1 MAGLFEHPKK
11 GPPVDPAALFHDL
24 TTLEPNLR
32 RLILAA
38 ALLAST
44 ACNRQPQ
51 AEETTGVDQNVTAE
65 VIGGNDLTAIDAA
78 TNDAANM
85 AADAELGLNAADAN
99 ALDANNADGEA
110 TPGNAAAGNATAGN
124 EQ

>member
-1 MAGLFEHPKK
+1 
-11 GPPVDPAALFHDL
+11 V
-24 TTLEPNLR
+24 R

-38 ALLAST
+38 ALLAAVT
-44 ACNRQPQ
+44 ACNREQQ
-51 AEETTGVDQNVTAE
+51 AEDTTGVDQNVTVEA
-65 VIGGNDLTAIDAA
+65 IGGNDLTAIDAA

-85 AADAELGLNAADAN
+85 AADAELSLNAADAN
-99 ALDANNADGEA
+99 TLDANNADGES